1 MDLGGHNN
9 PLPILRPPSS
19 IARSSKPTNR
29 LTKLSNPH
37 LSLEHSARRA
47 ARTFLTVCLG
57 LVLLAGTGCSVLERR
72 TSAPETGLN
81 PGSTWTLPA
90 TFEDDAIF
98 VEAYVGSVGPLRLM
112 VDTGASCLVLS
123 PDVAAR
129 ARQDGSLQRGRP
141 GKAGTAS
148 GKRLTVEFATAKNVR
163 LGKWTTRKT
172 PVAITDFKDF
182 NDAVGG
188 RLDGIAGMALFAS
201 GTLTLDYPGH
211 ELRFS
216 QGSARLGIET
226 NAVQIP
232 CRYRTYVPQAD
243 LHVGRRRRAA
253 VVDSGFN
260 GSFQLPGRSH
270 EPGFMEAPVVSAA
283 TANLDG
289 LVEGRHARLATN
301 ISWGGLTFV
310 HPVVQTSPDGPFLIG
325 TRVLRE
331 FVTHLD
337 QKNRRLWVSPR
348 TNSPIVFPPWRS
360 LGLALSSH
368 EAGLIVRAIIPNTVA
383 ARTDLRVG
391 DIITSINGEPA
402 KVWSR
407 RRLSALRDTAD
418 IFTVERMRNGQA
430 QTLKLKVAVLVR

>member
-1 MDLGGHNN
+1 MPANH
-9 PLPILRPPSS
+9 R
-19 IARSSKPTNR
+19 TR
-29 LTKLSNPH
+29 LTIPHSNFAH
-37 LSLEHSARRA
+37 RARRA
-47 ARTFLTVCLG
+47 AQTFLTVCLG

-72 TSAPETGLN
+72 ESTRKKGLN
-81 PGSTWTLPA
+81 PSSVWTLPA
-90 TFEDDAIF
+90 TFEEDAIF

-123 PDVAAR
+123 SNVAAR
-129 ARQDGSLQRGRP
+129 ARQDGSLQRGHS
-141 GKAGTAS
+141 GKAGTSS
-148 GKRLTVEFATAKNVR
+148 GKRLTVEFAVAKNVR
-163 LGKWTTRKT
+163 LGGWKVPRT
-172 PVAITDFKDF
+172 PVVIADFKDF
-182 NDAVGG
+182 ADAVGE

-211 ELRFS
+211 ELRFR
-216 QGSARLGIET
+216 QGSARLETET

-253 VVDSGFN
+253 IVDSGFN
-260 GSFQLPGRSH
+260 GSFQLTGHSNAN

-289 LVEGRHARLATN
+289 LAEGRHARLATN

-331 FVTHLD
+331 FVIHLD
-337 QKNRRLWVSPR
+337 QKSRRLWVSPR

-368 EAGLIVRAIIPNTVA
+368 ESGLIVRAIIPNTAA
-383 ARTDLRVG
+383 ARADLRVG
-391 DIITSINGEPA
+391 DIITSLNGEPA
-402 KVWSR
+402 KAWSR
-407 RRLSALRDTAD
+407 RRLSALRDT
-418 IFTVERMRNGQA
+418 FTVERLRNGQA
-430 QTLKLKVAVLVR
+430 QTIELKVAVLVR